1 MNTER
6 KPIVVGIGEIL
17 WDILP
22 DGRQLGGAPANFAYH
37 CHALGATSI
46 VVSAVGEDKDG
57 VDIFNS
63 LTKLGIEISYL
74 NKVKD
79 YPTGTVTVTLNRDGQ
94 ADYTIH
100 SPVAWDYI
108 QWSESLAVLA
118 KKCDAV
124 CFGSLAQRNPVSR
137 KAIRQFLELTSRGCI
152 RVFDVN
158 IRQNYATEEIVRQ
171 SLKHANLLKLN
182 NEELPVVASMLGIRG
197 TDEMTIIN
205 HLISSYDLT
214 CVMLTKGSAGS
225 TLYTKDEVSYCES
238 QKVSVV
244 DTVGAG
250 DSFTAAAVMGFLE
263 NKPLKELH
271 QRASKI
277 ADYVCTQQGA
287 TPLLKQDLIRCQY
300 KGSQCQFKET

>member
-1 MNTER
+1 MNAER
-6 KPIVVGIGEIL
+6 KPIVVGIGEVL
-17 WDILP
+17 WDMLP

-37 CHALGATSI
+37 CHALGATGI

-57 VDIFNS
+57 EEICAR
-63 LTKLGIEISYL
+63 LTKLGVEIKYL
-74 NKVKD
+74 NKTAD
-79 YPTGTVTVTLNRDGQ
+79 YPTGTVSVELSQDGH
-94 ADYTIH
+94 ASYTIH

-137 KAIRQFLELTSRGCI
+137 GTIRQFLELTSHGCI

-158 IRQNYATEEIVRQ
+158 IRQNYATEEIIRQ
-171 SLKHANLLKLN
+171 SLKHANVLKLN
-182 NEELPVVASMLGIRG
+182 DEELPVILKMLNIRE
-197 TDEMTIIN
+197 TDESKIIEV
-205 HLISSYDLT
+205 LISRYGLT
-214 CVMLTKGSAGS
+214 CVMLTKGAAGS
-225 TLYTKDEVSYCES
+225 VLYTKDEVSFCKS
-238 QKVSVV
+238 QDVSVV

-277 ADYVCTQQGA
+277 ADYVCTQPGA

-300 KGSQCQFKET
+300 KKT